1 MLDIL
6 FENEKIKLRKATEK
20 DADAMKDLLK
30 DPDVMLY
37 YGQTKVTHEYALN
50 EIR

>member
-20 DADAMKDLLK
+20 DADDMMDLLY

-37 YGQTKVTHEYALN
+37 YAKLK
-50 EIR
+50 